1 MSRYLSVRGLRAMA
15 FVLAGLLVTEGVRA
29 YVVPNEPLMELAS
42 GGSLGLAGSWT
53 AEIPASADRAAAH
66 AVKLTLKR
74 RVKGGEIQHALTLA
88 VSDLRGLSAE
98 QVSGASEVEFRL
110 MRDAGSIH
118 FQGRFQARE
127 GSGQFT
133 FVPSVDYLAFLRP
146 FGHRTVDAEQ
156 AYVLAATD
164 VSRAFVLDLFRLG
177 YYRLTLEEL
186 QALRLQG
193 ADAVFVRAMAS
204 LGYAPL
210 SVDQLKAARAHGVSP
225 EFVGEL
231 ASAGQQGLALNELL
245 SFRIHGVSPAF
256 VREMKAA
263 GYERLTAERLVAM
276 RIHGVT
282 GEFVREL
289 RAVGYRAVAPDDLV
303 RFRIHGVTPEFIRNV
318 NGASPRPVSVDRLLA
333 LRLNDGRG
341 SSR

>member
-1 MSRYLSVRGLRAMA
+1 MSRPFPRALRMVATALA
-15 FVLAGLLVTEGVRA
+15 FAALASAGARA

-53 AEIPASADRAAAH
+53 AEVTPADRGATPSL
-66 AVKLTLKR
+66 KLNLR
-74 RVKGGEIQHALTLA
+74 RKAKSGDIQHSLVLAL
-88 VSDLRGLSAE
+88 SDLRGLSAE
-98 QVSGASEVEFRL
+98 QAVSGSGEVEFRL
-110 MRDAGSIH
+110 LRDAGSIH
-118 FQGRFQARE
+118 FQGRLQARE

-156 AYVLAATD
+156 AYVLAAVD

-177 YYRLTLEEL
+177 YYRLSLDEL
-186 QALRLQG
+186 KALRIQG
-193 ADAVFVRAMAS
+193 ADALFVRAMAA

-210 SVDQLKAARAHGVSP
+210 SVDQLKAARSHGVSP
-225 EFVGEL
+225 EFIGEM
-231 ASAGQQGLALNELL
+231 ASAGQPSLALNELL

-282 GEFVREL
+282 AEFVREL
-289 RAVGYRAVAPDDLV
+289 RAMGYRAVPPDDLV

-318 NGASPRPVSVDRLLA
+318 NGASTRPASVDRLLA
-333 LRLNDGRG
+333 LRLQDGRG
-341 SSR
+341 AAR